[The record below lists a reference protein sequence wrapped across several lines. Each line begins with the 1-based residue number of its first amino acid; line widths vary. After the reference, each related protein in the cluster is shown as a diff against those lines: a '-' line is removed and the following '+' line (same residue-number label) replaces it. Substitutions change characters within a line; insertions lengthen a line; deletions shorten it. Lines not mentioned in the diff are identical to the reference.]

1 MISEAKISSG
11 VLDFVSLVVYW
22 FPERFL
28 LKQGLMLT
36 VLSLF
41 YRSPI
46 DVVLGVWQIW
56 IGFLYSY
63 D

>member
-46 DVVLGVWQIW
+46 DVVVRRVADMDRHSI
-56 IGFLYSY
+56 FL
-63 D
+63 